1 VPSDPFSAIVGLL
14 IAVINAIGV
23 ITVVIAVALGLHPY
37 VASFLRFRSPPTVA
51 EVRAQLGR
59 GLVLSL
65 EIFLAA
71 DLLRSLTQPSLQ
83 DVIVL
88 AVIAFVRIAL
98 SLSLEYEMRSLT
110 PSEQAAESER
120 SGD

>member
-1 VPSDPFSAIVGLL
+1 MMVGRAVWRSQAALPTITIAGGTSPALESFLRQSSSGARRGVPSDPFSAIVGLL

-71 DLLRSLTQPSLQ
+71 DLLR
-83 DVIVL
+83 
-88 AVIAFVRIAL
+88 
-98 SLSLEYEMRSLT
+98 
-110 PSEQAAESER
+110 
-120 SGD
+120 